1 MCCGSNFDLVALR
14 LRTRSRPGDGGD
26 SACLRNEALYA
37 IGERT
42 EFTSVLIVQQLVA
55 VARRITEKD
64 LVLARHALDVL
75 TYLSRSER
83 SVLEKATA
91 PASLLMVHDDECHAV
106 CQF

>member
-1 MCCGSNFDLVALR
+1 M
-14 LRTRSRPGDGGD
+14 RTRCRPGDGGD

-37 IGERT
+37 IGEQT

-64 LVLARHALDVL
+64 LVPARHALDVL
-75 TYLSRSER
+75 TYLIEVR
-83 SVLEKATA
+83 AIN
-91 PASLLMVHDDECHAV
+91 DDECHAV